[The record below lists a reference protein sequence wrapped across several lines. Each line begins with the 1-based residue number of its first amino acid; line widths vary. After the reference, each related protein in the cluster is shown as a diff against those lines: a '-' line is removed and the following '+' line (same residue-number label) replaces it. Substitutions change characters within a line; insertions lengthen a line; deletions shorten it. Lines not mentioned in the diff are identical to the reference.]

1 MPTNKKKILIVFGT
15 RPEGI
20 KMAPIIKLMKKEL
33 SIDLKVCVTGQH
45 RELLNSV
52 LNFFEIIPEFN
63 LNIQKH
69 NQDLSYITKEVLSGV
84 TEVLEEFNPEL
95 VLVHGDTSTTF
106 AATLAAFYKKIS
118 VAHIE
123 AGLRSGNLDSPWP
136 EEANRVLT
144 DQISNL
150 FFAPTKRAYENLI
163 LENKK
168 PRDIFI
174 TGNTVIDALHETI
187 YKINND
193 QSLEG
198 KLRSEFP
205 FLSPPKKI
213 ILVTG
218 HRRES
223 FGKGFNEIALSLAE
237 LSKRKD
243 VQIIFPVHP
252 NPKVKNP
259 MKKYLGHLDNVYLIE
274 PQDYLQFIF
283 LLKESFFVITDSGG
297 VQEEAP
303 SLGKPVL
310 LTRENTERPEAL
322 SSGNVRAVGANSK
335 MIIYHAE
342 KLLDDELEYKKMSTH
357 INPYGDGF
365 ASKRIIDV
373 ILNRPFA
380 QFNFT
385 PKN

>member
-150 FFAPTKRAYENLI
+150 FFAPTKRAY
-163 LENKK
+163 
-168 PRDIFI
+168 
-174 TGNTVIDALHETI
+174 
-187 YKINND
+187 
-193 QSLEG
+193 
-198 KLRSEFP
+198 
-205 FLSPPKKI
+205 
-213 ILVTG
+213 
-218 HRRES
+218 
-223 FGKGFNEIALSLAE
+223 
-237 LSKRKD
+237 
-243 VQIIFPVHP
+243 
-252 NPKVKNP
+252 
-259 MKKYLGHLDNVYLIE
+259 
-274 PQDYLQFIF
+274 
-283 LLKESFFVITDSGG
+283 
-297 VQEEAP
+297 
-303 SLGKPVL
+303 
-310 LTRENTERPEAL
+310 
-322 SSGNVRAVGANSK
+322 
-335 MIIYHAE
+335 
-342 KLLDDELEYKKMSTH
+342 
-357 INPYGDGF
+357 
-365 ASKRIIDV
+365 
-373 ILNRPFA
+373 
-380 QFNFT
+380 
-385 PKN
+385 